1 MPDEERGKS
10 NYHTHALARGLLVL
24 ETVAARRDPATLT
37 EIHESSGLPKSTIV
51 RLLSALV
58 DEEYLVRVDD
68 RPSYRLGHKVMSLAH
83 AFVDS
88 LSVPDL
94 ARPYLVTLAA
104 ETRQT
109 ANLAVLDGVNVIHVA
124 VEHPVRPLRYDAS
137 VGDRAVTYGTGLGK
151 VLLAALPEARGGRP
165 PAAATLGPVHPHD
178 DHEPGAAHLGHRRR
192 HGRRGMPTT
201 TRSGTGGCAASPS
214 PSRSTAPRSR
224 RSASPERPASSPTR
238 SGRRFLELLRST
250 AAALASDR
258 TIVAALTSA
267 PSPRG

>member
-24 ETVAARRDPATLT
+24 ETVAGRRDPATLT

-68 RPSYRLGHKVMSLAH
+68 RPSYRLGHKVMALAH
-83 AFVDS
+83 AFVDA

-94 ARPYLVTLAA
+94 ARPYLAALAA

-151 VLLAALPEARGGRP
+151 VLLAALPEAEVASHLPPPPWVPSTPTTITSPKQLTAALAAVRSQGYAYDDEEWDRGLRCLAVPVAVNGTTL
-165 PAAATLGPVHPHD
+165 AALSIS
-178 DHEPGAAHLGHRRR
+178 GAAGEF
-192 HGRRGMPTT
+192 
-201 TRSGTGGCAASPS
+201 SDD
-214 PSRSTAPRSR
+214 
-224 RSASPERPASSPTR
+224 ERPA
-238 SGRRFLELLRST
+238 FLELLRST
-250 AAALASDR
+250 AAALADDR
-258 TIVAALTSA
+258 TIGAALTSA